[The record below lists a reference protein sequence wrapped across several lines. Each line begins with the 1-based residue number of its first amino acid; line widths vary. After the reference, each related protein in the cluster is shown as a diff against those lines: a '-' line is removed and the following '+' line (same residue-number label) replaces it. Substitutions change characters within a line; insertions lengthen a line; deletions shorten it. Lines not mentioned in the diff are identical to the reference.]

1 MVKIRTLVMTAML
14 ATVASPAFAQVD
26 YDHMRGVRDILER
39 ITGGNAGH
47 TWATDDVEDSFTRET
62 RRYVTGFGERGLLFI
77 VANCESIAVLFR
89 DDGTIFGTGKIESI
103 WDDGDIV
110 EHKFDDRDSIL
121 VSDGTDW
128 LGLLTG
134 HDALRVRV
142 TAYPESVA
150 SDEFD
155 LQAARMPR
163 EGDVSA
169 FDVEHVRLL
178 FSKIGCALE

>member
-1 MVKIRTLVMTAML
+1 MVKIRTLVVTAML
-14 ATVASPAFAQVD
+14 AAVASPGFAQVD
-26 YDHMRGVRDILER
+26 YDRMRNVRAVVEELI
-39 ITGGNAGH
+39 
-47 TWATDDVEDSFTRET
+47 DDTSSRWSIHDEEDSFTRET

-77 VANCESIAVLFR
+77 VANSESIAVLFR
-89 DDGTIFGTGKIESI
+89 DDGTIFDTGKIASI

-110 EHKFDDRDSIL
+110 EHEFDDRDSIL

-128 LGLLTG
+128 LRLLTG

-178 FSKIGCALE
+178 FSEIGCALE